1 MQRKLLTAVIVSY
14 LSFATQ
20 SSFAQMSDVVVLQ
33 NDSANPI
40 RLLRRDNDEVN
51 IKIDGRLDEPVWQHL
66 LPVGVFV
73 VVKPDTLATTPYA
86 TNFRIFYTEKGLYA
100 SFDVDQPPV
109 KDDNLHNAL

>member
-1 MQRKLLTAVIVSY
+1 
-14 LSFATQ
+14 
-20 SSFAQMSDVVVLQ
+20 MSDVVVLQ

-51 IKIDGRLDEPVWQHL
+51 IKIDGRLDEPVWQQL
-66 LPVGVFV
+66 QPVGVFV